1 MRLVLTSHLFLPDHG
16 GGTEVLTLS
25 SARELQRRGHDV
37 VVCTGRPTEADLPDE
52 SRFDEYEHDGIHVHR
67 YSCDARPDSA
77 RPDHVDPLYGR
88 WFGGLLRRFSP
99 DVVHFFHLGNLSAS
113 AIDACVEAGVPTVM
127 TTTDYWLTCPNC
139 QLRLPDD
146 SACAGPDD
154 DGVNC
159 IRHAVADT
167 QPGPLAAAFGL
178 LPDGAVSFL
187 VDRIES
193 GAWGT
198 GALGR
203 KAGNLAR
210 RPGFLRERMNRLD
223 RVIVP
228 TRLMLDR
235 LVACGL
241 RADRAV
247 LRRYGIRAVPPVPRV
262 ADERGRLRVGFIGT
276 LGEHKGAHVAV
287 AAVRSLPAGLP
298 VELRIYGGPDFDPPY
313 TRRLRA
319 LAGDDPRIRFCGTFP
334 NDEIATIFSGID
346 VLVVPSI
353 WFENTPLVI
362 YSAQAAACPVVAS
375 DLGGMSEAVEHG
387 RNGLLF
393 PAGDAGVLA
402 RLLENLATDRAVLDR
417 LSASAV
423 PPKTDAEYVD
433 EMLQVYAE
441 VMAER
446 RGGR

>member
-1 MRLVLTSHLFLPDHG
+1 MRLVLTSHLFLPDHV
-16 GGTEVLTLS
+16 GGTEVLTLA
-25 SARELQRRGHDV
+25 SAGELQRRGHEV
-37 VVCTGRPTEADLPDE
+37 VVCTGRPSDVDLPAE
-52 SRFDEYEHDGIHVHR
+52 SRFDEYEYDGVLVHR
-67 YSCDARPDSA
+67 YSRDARPASA

-88 WFGGLLRRFSP
+88 WFSGLLRRYSP

-113 AIDACVEAGVPTVM
+113 AIDACVEADVPTVM
-127 TTTDYWLTCPNC
+127 TATDYWLICPNC

-146 SACAGPDD
+146 STCAGPDA

-167 QPGPLAAAFGL
+167 QPGPVAAAFGL
-178 LPDGAVSFL
+178 LPDRAVSFL
-187 VDRIES
+187 VERIEG

-198 GALGR
+198 GSLGR
-203 KAGNLAR
+203 KAGNLAQR
-210 RPGFLRERMNRLD
+210 VGFLRERMNRLD
-223 RVIVP
+223 RVVVP

-235 LVACGL
+235 LVAAGL
-241 RADRAV
+241 RADRVV
-247 LRRYGIRAVPPVPRV
+247 LRRYGIRSVQPVPRV

-287 AAVRSLPAGLP
+287 AAVRSLPAALP

-313 TRRLRA
+313 TRRLQA

-334 NDEIATIFSGID
+334 NEEIGTIFSGID

-362 YSAQAAACPVVAS
+362 DSAQAAACPVIAS

-393 PAGDAGVLA
+393 PAGDAGALA
-402 RLLENLATDRAVLDR
+402 RLLENLASDRAMLDR

-423 PPKTDAEYVD
+423 PPKTDAEYV
-433 EMLQVYAE
+433 EAMLQVYAE
-441 VMAER
+441 ILAER
-446 RGGR
+446 RAGR